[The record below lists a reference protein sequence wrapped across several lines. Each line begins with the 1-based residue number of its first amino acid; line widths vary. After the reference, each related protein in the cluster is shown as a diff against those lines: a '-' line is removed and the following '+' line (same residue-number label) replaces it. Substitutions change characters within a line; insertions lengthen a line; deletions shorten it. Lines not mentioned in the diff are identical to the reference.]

1 MKLLSSFCSVFR
13 CILDGEMLVWDK
25 SSNRFAEFGSNQE
38 IGIFL
43 FLILLLIY
51 LTHCWFSCYDMYYYK
66 NIHLFNF
73 LSAKAA
79 REGLASDREV
89 S

>member
-1 MKLLSSFCSVFR
+1 MKSFTFFPHSVFR

-43 FLILLLIY
+43 VFYCCLAAYMFTLIVGSFVMNCTAIRMFAY
-51 LTHCWFSCYDMYYYK
+51 
-66 NIHLFNF
+66 
-73 LSAKAA
+73 
-79 REGLASDREV
+79 
-89 S
+89 